1 MVLIKASWRVWGH
14 RRNGMAGIKNVLKGS
29 HDYTL
34 YKKRKSL
41 VNRPQNMYNKKQNQR
56 LAFDGGSY
64 MKYDTQQCRLTY
76 KEELAPGVFDFR
88 LQNQAFAASAQ
99 PGQFAHLLVPGKPL
113 RRPISICDVD
123 QKADTLRLVF
133 EVRGEGTQIL
143 AQYQVGDCLDVLA
156 PLGRGFTIGDTSRRA
171 LFVGG
176 GIGVPPLLYAAK
188 QFGVNATVIIG
199 FRSRD
204 AVILKKDFE
213 QAGCRVILHT
223 DDGSAGRGGFVTESC
238 REELENCEQVF
249 ACGPAPMLKAVA
261 GQAQERCVPCQVSL
275 EERMGCGVG
284 ACLVCACKIR
294 KADGSEGYLHVCKD
308 GPVFDAKEVVW

>member
-1 MVLIKASWRVWGH
+1 
-14 RRNGMAGIKNVLKGS
+14 
-29 HDYTL
+29 
-34 YKKRKSL
+34 
-41 VNRPQNMYNKKQNQR
+41 
-56 LAFDGGSY
+56 
-64 MKYDTQQCRLTY
+64 MKYDTQQCQLMY
-76 KEELAPGVFDFR
+76 KKELAPGVFDFR
-88 LQNQAFAASAQ
+88 IRNQAFAASAR
-99 PGQFAHLLVPGKPL
+99 PGQFAHLLVPGKTL

-123 QKADTLRLVF
+123 PEEAALRLVF

-156 PLGRGFTIGDTSRRA
+156 LLGHGFTIGDTSRRV

-188 QFGVNATVIIG
+188 KFGANATVIIG

-204 AVILKKDFE
+204 AVILQQDFE

-238 REELENCEQVF
+238 RDELEASEQVF

-261 GQAQERCVPCQVSL
+261 GQAREKGVPCQISL

-308 GPVFDAKEVVW
+308 GPVFDAEEVVW